1 MIKGVKRKGKEY
13 DGKFDPEMGIFL
25 GSFSSIIQTSSDS
38 STRFNNS
45 ESPSELKSLLNNEF
59 ESAKAELIETLLNT
73 YLKLD
78 KLNLLSEIAIEIK
91 TLKRLMVNNPID
103 ESYSQEDCNCLKEV
117 LEKMNDFIEGQKQIF
132 ESTNQNDYPVPYYM
146 IPDKEA
152 SSFEKPLHYFEYLF
166 NRNGLEYLR
175 NNFIQYYS
183 SDDYADST
191 YDKETET
198 VTHNHYDIETGEW
211 SETFSDF
218 KSFFDERLETEY
230 YISKKLIDDY
240 VDEQKEEAVVVF
252 FIKRTLDK
260 LNSLLS
266 KIADSAE
273 ALKYNNSKRPINAL
287 IQHIHKK
294 YKIFV
299 DDKKIALKNI
309 TEIHKS
315 FKLIGTQ
322 AAIKNKAIDLH
333 TSLFINKYVTLE
345 CKKDFIKIFT
355 GQQPENK
362 VVWNGLKGE
371 LKLFINLLSEKG
383 KIEDCKSNK
392 WIITADNFKFPN
404 EDFISATIK
413 DTKEAKNDIKLTN
426 IATKI

>member
-362 VVWNGLKGE
+362 IVWNGLKGE

-392 WIITADNFKFPN
+392 WKITAANFKFPN
-404 EDFISATIK
+404 EDFISTAIK

>member
-392 WIITADNFKFPN
+392 WKITAANFKFPN
-404 EDFISATIK
+404 EDFISTAIK

>member
-78 KLNLLSEIAIEIK
+78 KLDLLSEIAIEIK

-166 NRNGLEYLR
+166 NRNGIEHLR

-183 SDDYADST
+183 SDDYADYT

-294 YKIFV
+294 HKIFV
-299 DDKKIALKNI
+299 DDKKIAIKNI

-322 AAIKNKAIDLH
+322 AAIKNKATDLH
-333 TSLFINKYVTLE
+333 TSLLINNYVTLE

-362 VVWNGLKGE
+362 VVWNGRKGE